1 VVSHQSPPQT
11 ATFSDRLGVLCI
23 LLVVLGLNVVDR
35 YRVAPPWLGEATFAL
50 LAVCVAVATIT
61 KSPFWHRVQM
71 YVIWGTVLLG
81 LVLNSWNLAN
91 VVNKLAFHSV
101 AASTLFYTAATIWL
115 NNMLC
120 FTLLYWLIDGGGPG
134 ARRAGG
140 SLPDFDFPASNAT
153 DKVRKDWQPQL
164 VDYLFLGF
172 TTATAFSPTEAL
184 PLTPRAKLLMMFE
197 SAISLITVAVVAAR
211 AINIIQ

>member
-1 VVSHQSPPQT
+1 MASHQSPRQT
-11 ATFSDRLGVLCI
+11 ATLSDRIGVVAI

-35 YRVAPPWLGEATFAL
+35 YRVAPPWLGEAT
-50 LAVCVAVATIT
+50 LAVLATSITVATVT

-81 LVLNSWNLAN
+81 LVLNSWNLFN
-91 VVNKLAFHSV
+91 VVNKLAFHAV
-101 AASTLFYTAATIWL
+101 AASTLFYTAVTIWI
-115 NNMLC
+115 NNALC
-120 FTLLYWLIDGGGPG
+120 FTLLYWLIDGGGPV
-134 ARRAGG
+134 ARRTGG
-140 SLPDFDFPASNAT
+140 ALTDFEFPASNS

-172 TTATAFSPTEAL
+172 NTATAFSPTEAL

-197 SAISLITVAVVAAR
+197 SAVSLITVAIVAAR